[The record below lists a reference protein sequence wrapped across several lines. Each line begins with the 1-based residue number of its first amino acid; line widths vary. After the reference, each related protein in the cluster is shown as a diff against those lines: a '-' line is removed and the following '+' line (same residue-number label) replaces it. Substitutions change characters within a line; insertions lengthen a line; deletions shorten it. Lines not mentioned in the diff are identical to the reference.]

1 VFFGNG
7 FYGQPYQPSVSIDTD
22 ERDGYMLLKHI
33 WQERDTHLKEG
44 KRLFQDKI
52 MKRPEMKKLQK
63 VFPNLKEGILK
74 R

>member
-1 VFFGNG
+1 
-7 FYGQPYQPSVSIDTD
+7 
-22 ERDGYMLLKHI
+22 MLLKHI

-63 VFPNLKEGILK
+63 GFPNLKEGILK